1 MQNKS
6 SKPRWNEDDFE
17 EGAYDKSAKDKSF
30 RGDGGQCYRI
40 GMWGRIKDKLNKADM
55 PGNGPN
61 GESIT
66 YADLR
71 KNQPVF
77 AVDMTGDGWSVV
89 RFLPEETITVTKEDG
104 TEEIERKTPSVV
116 FIQAMIP
123 TSYWEPN
130 PDWATGTE
138 PTKGLSAADAAR
150 QRDWDIWS
158 DDRDFKYPP
167 QIPERLVLESS
178 SHCISTC

>member
-1 MQNKS
+1 
-6 SKPRWNEDDFE
+6 
-17 EGAYDKSAKDKSF
+17 
-30 RGDGGQCYRI
+30 
-40 GMWGRIKDKLNKADM
+40 MWGRIKDKLNKADM

-104 TEEIERKTPSVV
+104 IEEVETKTPSVV

-130 PDWATGTE
+130 PDWVNGTE
-138 PTKGLSAADAAR
+138 PTNGLSAADAAR
-150 QRDWDIWS
+150 QH
-158 DDRDFKYPP
+158 DRN
-167 QIPERLVLESS
+167 I
-178 SHCISTC
+178 